1 MPMPRLQ
8 TLLLMLVACA
18 ALSAAPGQTPTFRFW
33 SDDLRSGTVGQEQV
47 YNDFGC
53 TGSNQSPH
61 LAWTGAPQGTKSFVI
76 TVYDPDAPT
85 GSGFWHWVV
94 ANVPSSATM
103 IAANASRTPRMPN
116 GALETRTDFG
126 PPGYGGPCPPAGDQP
141 HRYIFTI
148 HALSVEKLAVTADTS
163 AALVGFMTNA
173 NRLASA
179 SFTVRY
185 GR

>member
-1 MPMPRLQ
+1 MSRLKI
-8 TLLLMLVACA
+8 LLLLLVTTA
-18 ALSAAPGQTPTFRFW
+18 ALSAAPNQSPTFRLW
-33 SDDLRSGTVGQEQV
+33 SDDLKSGAFDLEQV
-47 YNDFGC
+47 YNSFGC
-53 TGSNQSPH
+53 TGSNMSPH
-61 LAWTGAPQGTKSFVI
+61 LAWSGAPKDAQSFVI

-94 ANVPSSATM
+94 ANIPATTTM
-103 IAANASRTPRMPN
+103 IAGNASRTPRMPA
-116 GALETRTDFG
+116 GSLETRTDFG

-148 HALSVEKLAVTADTS
+148 HALRVPKLDVSVDTS

-173 NRLASA
+173 NRIASA
-179 SFTVRY
+179 SFTARY